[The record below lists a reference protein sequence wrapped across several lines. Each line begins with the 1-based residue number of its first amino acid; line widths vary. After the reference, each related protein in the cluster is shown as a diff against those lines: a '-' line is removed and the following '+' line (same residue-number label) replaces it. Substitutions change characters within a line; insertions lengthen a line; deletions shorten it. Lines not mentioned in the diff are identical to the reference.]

1 MQQCTRQ
8 QKKSVHP
15 ILRVIFCA
23 LILITHSVKELQ
35 AQKIITEDEQ
45 TWLGVFNQYRF
56 ADRWGIWNDVHFRLK
71 NDFVQKPS
79 QFIIRV
85 GPTYYLTDD
94 VRLTLAYNFINH
106 FPDDGHQNIS
116 QPEHRLMQQVQWFT
130 KIKQS
135 RLMQWVRL
143 EERWRH
149 KIKNDDELAEGFNF
163 NWRMRYNFALF
174 VPLTKKGLNPGGL
187 QFLINDEVMF
197 NIGENIVYNYFD
209 QNRFFLGLVY
219 QTNSHAHVQL
229 GYMNVFQQLPAGNRY
244 RELHAI
250 RLFYFHNFDFRK
262 SAEKH

>member
-1 MQQCTRQ
+1 MQGDTRIKKLQCLVL
-8 QKKSVHP
+8 KVV
-15 ILRVIFCA
+15 LGA
-23 LILITHSVKELQ
+23 LVLVGSPLGVM

-56 ADRWGIWNDVHFRLK
+56 SDKWGVWNDVHFRLK

-79 QFIIRV
+79 QFIVRL

-94 VRLTLAYNFINH
+94 VRLTTAYNFINH
-106 FPDDGHQNIS
+106 FPDEAHKNIS

-143 EERWRH
+143 EERWRQ

-163 NWRMRYNFALF
+163 NWRIRYNFALF
-174 VPLTKKGLNPGGL
+174 VPLSKKGLAPGGF
-187 QFLINDEVMF
+187 QFLVNDELMVNF
-197 NIGENIVYNYFD
+197 GENIVYNYFD
-209 QNRFFLGLVY
+209 QNRLFMGLVY
-219 QTNSHAHVQL
+219 QTNSHAHIQL
-229 GYMNVFQQLPAGNRY
+229 GYMNVFQQLAAGNRY
-244 RELHAI
+244 REQHAI

-262 SAEKH
+262 SEEKH